1 MRSVNRPGAEAV
13 LKTVCTARYE
23 GRDLSAPPIRKANRS
38 GTGAGWKPRGRGNSV
53 GIVRSAF
60 RHHGKSTGRV
70 PGARSKRDG
79 AGNGM
84 GFVPSAFRQFS
95 RDRGCIGA
103 PLRRREARRRFQR
116 RWAET
121 ARRSHEPEAFGATP
135 VPATTLGRYARGQ
148 SSVAVNHVP
157 SGFARSNRCPA
168 HHAAVAQ
175 RQSHTLPTCRRRIV
189 TGRSLQFALLA
200 NLVIAPV

>member
-1 MRSVNRPGAEAV
+1 MRCIVEYDAALVRPCCAVYLRRAAPPHAPSPDLFRQDRYHVSVAQLDRALASEARDRRSTRRGNSNAPGAEAV

-103 PLRRREARRRFQR
+103 PLRR
-116 RWAET
+116 
-121 ARRSHEPEAFGATP
+121 
-135 VPATTLGRYARGQ
+135 
-148 SSVAVNHVP
+148 
-157 SGFARSNRCPA
+157 
-168 HHAAVAQ
+168 
-175 RQSHTLPTCRRRIV
+175 
-189 TGRSLQFALLA
+189 
-200 NLVIAPV
+200 